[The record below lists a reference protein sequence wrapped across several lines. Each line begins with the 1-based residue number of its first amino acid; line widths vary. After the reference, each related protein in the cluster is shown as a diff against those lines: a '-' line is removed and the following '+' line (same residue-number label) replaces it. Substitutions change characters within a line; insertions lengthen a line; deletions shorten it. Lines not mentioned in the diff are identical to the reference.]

1 MGRYSRLGKNTLLVL
16 LGNAGSKLIGL
27 IMLPLYTRWLT
38 VGDYGLTDVLN
49 VYVSLL
55 IGVISCCIGESL
67 FIFPKDTDEKQKREY
82 FSSGVAFLIIM
93 LIATAIIFFI
103 LYNFSHYKSISNS
116 FFDNIWLV
124 YSMIVC
130 MLSQQVIQQFTRSL
144 DKMTIYSMTGIVV
157 TLATAGFAFVFI
169 PHYGV
174 YGYVVSINFAYICG
188 ALYSFFFSGS
198 YKYLSYHSI
207 KRERCSEMLKYSI
220 PLIPNG
226 IMWWLVG
233 ALNRPIMELNVGLEG
248 IGLYAVANKFP
259 GIITMLFTVFCTS
272 WQISVIEEYGK
283 EGFEQFYNKVFRFVA
298 FLLFGVLIIITL
310 SSKVLITIFT
320 TPDYYSAWVFV
331 PLLTLG
337 ALLSSISSMG
347 GMVFSAEKQSKYY
360 FYSSIWGALIAVIA
374 NIILIPL
381 FGVLG
386 AAISPVL
393 SFFVMAVSRNIYAW
407 KYVHLVQTNKYYA
420 MILIAIGSVICP
432 FLVKS
437 TLLFYSLNC
446 VFLVLIVLLNLDL
459 REDIIIAINKI
470 VKVKLNR

>member
-1 MGRYSRLGKNTLLVL
+1 MGKYSRLGKNTLLVL

-55 IGVISCCIGESL
+55 ISVVSCCIGESL
-67 FIFPKDTDEKQKREY
+67 FIFPKDTDDKQKKEY
-82 FSSGVAFLIIM
+82 YSSGVAFLVIM
-93 LIATAIIFFI
+93 MVLTAVVFFI
-103 LYNFSHYKSISNS
+103 LDKFSQYNFIRNS
-116 FFDNIWLV
+116 FFDNIWLI
-124 YSMIVC
+124 YSMIAC

-169 PHYGV
+169 PKYGV
-174 YGYVVSINFAYICG
+174 YGYVVSINIAYLCG
-188 ALYSFFFSGS
+188 TIYSFAFSGS
-198 YKYLSYHSI
+198 YKYLNFRCI
-207 KRERCSEMLKYSI
+207 TIERCKEMLRYSI

-233 ALNRPIMELNVGLEG
+233 ALNRPVMELNVGLEG

-283 EGFEQFYNKVFRFVA
+283 DGFEQFYNKVFRFVTI
-298 FLLFGVLIIITL
+298 FLFCILIFITL
-310 SSKVLITIFT
+310 SSKGLITIFT
-320 TPDYYSAWVFV
+320 TSNYYGAWVFV

-360 FYSSIWGALIAVIA
+360 FYSSIWGALTAVIA

-381 FGVLG
+381 CGILG
-386 AAISPVL
+386 AALSPVL

-407 KYVHLVQTNKYYA
+407 KYVHLLQISRYFV
-420 MILIAIGSVICP
+420 MMLIAIASVISP
-432 FLVKS
+432 FLFQS
-437 TLLFYSLNC
+437 SLAFYTLNC
-446 VFLVLIVLLNLDL
+446 VFLFFIVFINLDL
-459 REDIIIAINKI
+459 KEDFKIALNRV
-470 VKVKLNR
+470 VKAKLNR